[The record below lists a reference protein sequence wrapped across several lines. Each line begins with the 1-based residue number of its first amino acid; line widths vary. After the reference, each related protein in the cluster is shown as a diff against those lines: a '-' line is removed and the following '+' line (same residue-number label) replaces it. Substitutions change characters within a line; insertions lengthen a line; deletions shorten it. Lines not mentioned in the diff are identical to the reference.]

1 MIFIFFCKMKIPS
14 NHLPSITGVWK
25 ATVTE
30 VIDIYDNIVNNDNNH
45 KLMMVLGLIGCSRFG
60 MVMDSPNLILGL
72 VW

>member
-1 MIFIFFCKMKIPS
+1 MKIAS